1 MLTHYSKEIIGV
13 FFMWNLLSFILV
25 VLSIVILGAVVVGI
39 YNNLVKL
46 RNSVENAWSDINVEL
61 ERRASL
67 IYNLVET
74 VKGYAAHEKSTL
86 EEVTQARSNL
96 QDAWTVQ
103 ENAEADVKL
112 TGALDNLFAV
122 AENYPNLK
130 ADVSFEKLME
140 QLAETEDLIAHYR
153 QLYNDTVY
161 IYNNKCQMFPSSI
174 VANYFGFQYAEF
186 FQPEEEFDE
195 TPDLDFDPENNEDEL
210 SPN

>member
-1 MLTHYSKEIIGV
+1 
-13 FFMWNLLSFILV
+13 MWNLLGFILV

-46 RNSVENAWSDINVEL
+46 RNGVENAWSDINVEL

-74 VKGYAAHEKSTL
+74 VQGYAAHEKSTL
-86 EEVTQARSNL
+86 KEVTQARSNL
-96 QDAWTVQ
+96 QDAWTVK

-130 ADVSFEKLME
+130 ADESFQKLME
-140 QLAETEDLIAHYR
+140 QLAETEDWIAYYR

-161 IYNNKCQMFPSSI
+161 IYNNKCQMFPNNM
-174 VANYFGFQYAEF
+174 VANYFGFEDAEF
-186 FQPEEEFDE
+186 FEPEKEVDE
-195 TPDLDFDPENNEDEL
+195 TPDFDFDTEGNEN
-210 SPN
+210 